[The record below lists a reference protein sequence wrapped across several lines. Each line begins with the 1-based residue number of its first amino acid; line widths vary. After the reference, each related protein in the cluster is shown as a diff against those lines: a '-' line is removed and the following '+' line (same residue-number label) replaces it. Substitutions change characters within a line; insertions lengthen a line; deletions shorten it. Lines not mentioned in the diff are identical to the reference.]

1 MAEEQTHPEMIRDE
15 HPWQPTHPDG
25 WRGYAHVRVWR
36 TDRDH
41 VTIVLSGRSAEYD
54 LETVLPLLRTEY
66 PDDKA
71 DFYFHRP
78 TDWGTIGYYAHLTQ
92 PTDGTG
98 PITRT
103 DIAGNTLA
111 ARLGPTFYATED
123 PDDESTGW
131 GGP

>member
-1 MAEEQTHPEMIRDE
+1 MIRDE
-15 HPWQPTHPDG
+15 NPWQPTDPHSWQG
-25 WRGYAHVRVWR
+25 NAHVRVWR
-36 TDRDH
+36 TQPDQ
-41 VTIVLSGRSAEYD
+41 VIVVLSGRSAEYD
-54 LETVLPLLRTEY
+54 LETVIPLLRAKY

-78 TDWGTIGYYAHLTQ
+78 TDWASLGCYAQLTQ
-92 PTDGTG
+92 TADGTV
-98 PITRT
+98 TRT

-123 PDDESTGW
+123 PDDDSTGW